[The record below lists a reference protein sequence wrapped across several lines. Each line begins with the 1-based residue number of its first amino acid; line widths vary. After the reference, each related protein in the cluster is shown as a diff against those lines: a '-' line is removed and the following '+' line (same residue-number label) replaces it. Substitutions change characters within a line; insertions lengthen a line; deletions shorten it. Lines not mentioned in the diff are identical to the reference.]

1 MMRLVGQKNFRIG
14 ILCCSGS
21 YVDRIPSS
29 VDRRF
34 LFEKSLGKNV
44 VNLL

>member
-1 MMRLVGQKNFRIG
+1 MVGNKRGYYDAPSAQKKVRIG

-21 YVDRIPSS
+21 YVDRIQSS

-34 LFEKSLGKNV
+34 LFEK
-44 VNLL
+44 